1 MFPNITHFA
10 SFILKPCFLPTIIQ
24 RIMMM
29 TKAIFIFFPMLC
41 GTKSRVNSWK
51 FPYLLCSYF
60 KLPERV
66 LICKLRVT
74 RSLSYF
80 LHSFFIL
87 LQLVYYEQL
96 VNISQ
101 YLSKTHYLL
110 HKFYDT
116 CIGRLYITF
125 SDLATSDFA
134 LNNYCSDQK
143 ACNNT
148 KHYVKVQIK
157 NSFTNLLF

>member
-1 MFPNITHFA
+1 MFFTYHHLENDYDD
-10 SFILKPCFLPTIIQ
+10 
-24 RIMMM
+24 
-29 TKAIFIFFPMLC
+29 KAIFIFFPMLC
-41 GTKSRVNSWK
+41 GTKSRVSSWK

-60 KLPERV
+60 KLPERL

-87 LQLVYYEQL
+87 LGLVYYEQL

-125 SDLATSDFA
+125 FW
-134 LNNYCSDQK
+134 
-143 ACNNT
+143 
-148 KHYVKVQIK
+148 
-157 NSFTNLLF
+157 FGNLWLRVEQLLLRSKSLQQH